1 MFFRFLPQVV
11 HIFLLI
17 LQMSDEKSSGGEFIN
32 VAETKMYGTKAVIK
46 ADIAPYNSKVGI
58 NRLINRC
65 CRRYCNG
72 EQ

>member
-1 MFFRFLPQVV
+1 
-11 HIFLLI
+11 
-17 LQMSDEKSSGGEFIN
+17 MSDEKSSGGEFIN

-46 ADIAPYNSKVGI
+46 ADITPYNSKVGI

-72 EQ
+72 EH

>member
-1 MFFRFLPQVV
+1 
-11 HIFLLI
+11 
-17 LQMSDEKSSGGEFIN
+17 MSDEKSSGGEFIN

-46 ADIAPYNSKVGI
+46 ADIAPYDSKVGI